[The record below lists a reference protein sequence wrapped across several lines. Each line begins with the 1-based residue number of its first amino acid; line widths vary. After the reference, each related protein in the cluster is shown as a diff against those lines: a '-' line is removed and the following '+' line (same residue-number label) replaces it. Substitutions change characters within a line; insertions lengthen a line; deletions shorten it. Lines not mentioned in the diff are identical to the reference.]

1 MIRVGGALRAGD
13 SLTQQLRLGLSLAL
27 WGGAAV
33 ALGAAG
39 VIPPVQAQQSAPP
52 LTVPVLGEI
61 AAEFDQLRAQ
71 AAAGQAEAQYLL
83 GRHLQRGTG
92 PLQDYAEAVQW
103 FRLAAE
109 QGVVG
114 AQSQLGQTYLHGLG
128 VTQDI
133 SRALHWLELAA
144 TSGRAEPLYQLANL
158 LEQGPESI
166 ADPARAAQLYQKATD
181 LGHADAAVSLG
192 VLYQNGLGVAQ
203 DLMRARQLYEAPAAA
218 GHARAQ
224 NNLGLIYVRG
234 EGGEQDYLRAA
245 QLFQAAAKQGLAV
258 ALNNLGTLY
267 ENGFGVALD
276 EARAQA
282 LYRQAADL
290 GRGGAALIS
299 TTRPGSIYPVGV
311 SFPDVSAAGLAALQ
325 EQAQAGDAVAQF
337 QLGWLMLQPETRP
350 DPQSAPDPQ
359 AVPSQEFRQHQQ
371 AAALLQAAAGKGH
384 PEAMINLALLYVE
397 GRVLPQDHMLAYMW
411 LVLAMA
417 SGHPQAPALAASLGA
432 QIPAAQIL
440 EAQQRAREVALDV
453 TREMVKGG

>member
-1 MIRVGGALRAGD
+1 MIRAGGG
-13 SLTQQLRLGLSLAL
+13 LTQQLRLGLSLAL
-27 WGGAAV
+27 WGGAA
-33 ALGAAG
+33 AGLGAAG
-39 VIPPVQAQQSAPP
+39 VIPAVQAQQSAPP
-52 LTVPVLGEI
+52 LTVPVLGES

-71 AAAGQAEAQYLL
+71 AEAGQAEAQYLL

-103 FRLAAE
+103 FRLAAD

-166 ADPARAAQLYQKATD
+166 ADPARAAQLYQKAAD

-203 DLMRARQLYEAPAAA
+203 DLLRARQLYEAPAAA
-218 GHARAQ
+218 GHARAL

-234 EGGEQDYLRAA
+234 EGVEQDYLRAA

-299 TTRPGSIYPVGV
+299 TTRPGSIYPAAVD
-311 SFPDVSAAGLAALQ
+311 FPDLSPVGLAALQ
-325 EQAQAGDAVAQF
+325 ERAQAGDAVAQF

-371 AAALLQAAAGKGH
+371 AAALLQAAAGKSH

-417 SGHPQAPALAASLGA
+417 RGHPQAPALAASLGA

-453 TREMVKGG
+453 TRELVKGG